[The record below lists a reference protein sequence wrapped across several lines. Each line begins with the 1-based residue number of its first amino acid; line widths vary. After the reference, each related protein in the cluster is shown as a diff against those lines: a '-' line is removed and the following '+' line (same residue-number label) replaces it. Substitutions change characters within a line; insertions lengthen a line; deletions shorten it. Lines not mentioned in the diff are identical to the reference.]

1 MHRLPF
7 HARLVLRVGCFAG
20 CVCAALLSRAQ
31 NQPTQEEKAI
41 EMTPFEVQERSER
54 PYTATATNTG
64 TLIAKLRDE
73 IPFVTSVLTGTA
85 IADLNVFNPSDFA
98 TQFAGVARG
107 PSDQATNDGAQLG
120 SGTTFTVRGF
130 ASQPLYN
137 GFQTG
142 PLNVSTDSF
151 ERVEVT
157 KGPNSILYGQSSAGG
172 AINFVPKAAMLA
184 GAASSVSVGA
194 STNDGYRGSFETG
207 GAVTERPGTGFR
219 LGGGYQEFT
228 RKQDFFWNGQS
239 FIYGSFRTNL
249 TKKLTFEM
257 SAEDSRNKTHPA
269 RTAAFVS
276 LGTGTN
282 RLTDPYNR
290 LRGDRNFN
298 YHGPWSFR
306 EGNAWVSSGY
316 LTAKVSDRI
325 TVRLGGIYVRQD
337 EEADSIDGVYALAT
351 GTTATGFYQDTL
363 LDRSVT
369 GFKADVLHQM
379 EFRNFTID
387 SILGFES
394 HDSSSRLRQFRTVPT
409 VTPITITIPF
419 TRRPV
424 ASDYPKPP
432 VRSLYTNV
440 SANSQQDLKWTN
452 LRVTQF
458 VTSPDKRWT
467 AMWGVARGDG
477 DNLTTDYNANGTATA
492 KGNDI
497 TYTVGT
503 TYQLAATARGKWT
516 AFANTSTSFLIQ
528 AGNRQNPADFTR
540 FKTVAELRAYADT
553 VSPNPIDPQL
563 GEGQE
568 GGVRFSAADGKLRF
582 EVLAFRQ
589 ERSNISRDFFV
600 RESNVPGVP
609 SEQLIKTFQLAS
621 GVEES
626 RGGEASFDWNPSRAF
641 SLTGSVMLSKGEVKS
656 NVQAPEEV
664 GFQLV
669 NSPSKMWNIWAR
681 YSPVEGAL
689 KGYIFGLGAT
699 YRNATRTF
707 PTSPDRY
714 RVSDEYTLGRAMV
727 GYGFGRGKTKH
738 RIIAHAEN
746 LFDQEFVAENGTLSE
761 PAIYRLNYTLS
772 W

>member
-7 HARLVLRVGCFAG
+7 LAVSALRAGCFAG
-20 CVCAALLSRAQ
+20 CVCAVSLSNAQ
-31 NQPTQEEKAI
+31 EKAQ
-41 EMTPFEVQERSER
+41 EQPVVMSPFEVQERSER
-54 PYTATATNTG
+54 AYTATATNTG

-73 IPFVTSVLTGTA
+73 IPFVTSVLTGAA
-85 IADLNVFNPSDFA
+85 IVDLNALNPSDFA

-120 SGTTFTVRGF
+120 SGTSFTVRGF
-130 ASQPLYN
+130 ISQPLYN

-142 PLNVSTDSF
+142 PLNVSTDSI

-172 AINFVPKAAMLA
+172 AINFVPKAGLLSGSASTVSL
-184 GAASSVSVGA
+184 GASS
-194 STNDGYRGSFETG
+194 NDGYRGSFDTG
-207 GAVTERPGTGFR
+207 GPVSDRPGTAFR
-219 LGGGYQEFT
+219 LGGGYGEYT

-239 FIYGSFRTNL
+239 FLYGSFRTNL
-249 TKKLTFEM
+249 TEKLSFEM

-276 LGTGTN
+276 LGAGPA
-282 RLTDPYNR
+282 RVTDPGNR

-306 EGNAWVSSGY
+306 EGDAWVSSGY
-316 LTAKVSDRI
+316 LTAKVSDRL
-325 TVRLGGIYVRQD
+325 TVRLGGLYVRQT
-337 EEADSIDGVYALAT
+337 EESNAIDGVYGLAT
-351 GTTATGFYQDTL
+351 GTTATGFYQNTFL
-363 LDRSVT
+363 ERSVK
-369 GFKADVLHQM
+369 GFKSDLLYQM
-379 EFRNFTID
+379 DFREFTID
-387 SILGFES
+387 SILGFEA
-394 HDSSSRLRQFRTVPT
+394 HDSSARGQQYRTNTT

-432 VRSLYTNV
+432 AKNLYTT
-440 SANSQQDLKWTN
+440 NSTNNLNDLEWTN

-467 AMWGVARGDG
+467 AMWGAARGEG
-477 DNLTTDYNANGTATA
+477 DNLTTDYLANGTAKAT
-492 KGNDI
+492 GDDI

-503 TYQLAATARGKWT
+503 TYQFAATARGKWT

-528 AGNRQNPADFTR
+528 AGNRQNPNDFTR
-540 FKTVAELRAYADT
+540 FTTVAALRAYAET
-553 VSPNPIDPQL
+553 VAPNPIDPQL

-568 GGVRFSAADGKLRF
+568 AGIRFAAADGKLRV

-626 RGGEASFDWNPSRAF
+626 QGVEASFDWNPTRAF
-641 SLTGSVMLSKGEVKS
+641 SLMGSVLVSDGEVKS

-669 NSPSKMWNIWAR
+669 NSPEKMWNFWAR
-681 YSPVEGAL
+681 YSPVEGPL
-689 KGYIFGLGAT
+689 KRTIFGLGAT
-699 YRNATRTF
+699 YRNETRTF

-714 RVSDEYTLGRAMV
+714 RLSDEYTLVRAMV

-738 RIIAHAEN
+738 QISVHAEN
-746 LFDQEFVAENGTLSE
+746 LLDETYVAENGTLSE
-761 PAIYRLNYTLS
+761 PAIYRINYTLK